1 MIQPVPTSVAVGPDG
16 AFYIVREE
24 KITRLEGDNG
34 RLETIVL
41 ETGERIAR
49 HGMLIRPKQTLRSDL
64 AEKLGCEL
72 NEFNLIKTINVFNE
86 TSVKGV
92 YAAGDIT
99 SPMQAIAVAV
109 FQGSA
114 AASGLNHA
122 LIAEDFANQPAYP
135 QHSNDLR

>member
-1 MIQPVPTSVAVGPDG
+1 MEN
-16 AFYIVREE
+16 IVF
-24 KITRLEGDNG
+24 
-34 RLETIVL
+34 ETN
-41 ETGERIAR
+41 ENIAR
-49 HGMLIRPKQTLRSDL
+49 RGILIRPKQTLRSNL

-72 NEFNLIKTINVFNE
+72 NEFNLIKTTNVFNE

-109 FQGSA
+109 FQGSV

-122 LIAEDFANQPAYP
+122 LIMEDFV
-135 QHSNDLR
+135 